1 MHMKP
6 SDPGGPG
13 GAHSSSEDDRESPV
27 IVHLELDTKESI
39 SIPPRELESLAER
52 VLSAE
57 RFSGSSISVLIE
69 GDDTVRNL
77 NRRYRGLNEPTDV
90 LTFVA
95 ADSSC
100 FAAAFEEAG
109 ELHHA
114 GDIIISLPAVR
125 RNADTFR
132 IEEEEELRRVLI
144 HGVLHICGWQ
154 HETND
159 ADEPMLRRQEELL
172 RSLVPG
178 TAS

>member
-6 SDPGGPG
+6 SDPEGPD
-13 GAHSSSEDDRESPV
+13 GARSSPENDRESPV
-27 IVHLELDTKESI
+27 SVQFGSTESV
-39 SIPPRELESLAER
+39 SLPLRDLESLAER

-57 RFSGSSISVLIE
+57 GFAGHSISVLIE
-69 GDDTVRNL
+69 GDEAIREL
-77 NRRYRGLNEPTDV
+77 NRRYRGLDEPTDV
-90 LTFVA
+90 LTFVSA
-95 ADSSC
+95 ESAGYPVTSS
-100 FAAAFEEAG
+100 AEVG
-109 ELHHA
+109 ERRHA

-125 RNADTFR
+125 RNADTFG
-132 IEEEEELRRVLI
+132 IEEEKELQRVLI

-154 HETND
+154 HKSND